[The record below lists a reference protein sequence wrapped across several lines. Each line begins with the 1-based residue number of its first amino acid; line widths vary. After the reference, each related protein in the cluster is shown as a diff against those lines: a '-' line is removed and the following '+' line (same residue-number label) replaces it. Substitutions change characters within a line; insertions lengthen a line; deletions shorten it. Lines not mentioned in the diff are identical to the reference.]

1 MATIGCAQC
10 GSPLPSEAAVL
21 ARWKNATLAA
31 SGETDDATAAMLLC
45 PECADEERL
54 GEYEEGEA
62 G

>member
-1 MATIGCAQC
+1 MRSP
-10 GSPLPSEAAVL
+10 GSQRGHRTRSWKNAVL
-21 ARWKNATLAA
+21 AL
-31 SGETDDATAAMLLC
+31 SGETDDTTAAMLLC